1 MLGINLAGYTSLADS
16 AFDGASLAKQA
27 DFLSVPAYDFHGSWE
42 RVTGHTAPLNEVQ
55 TSMKYWTDRGIPA
68 QKLILGI
75 PYYGQSFTLAKAAAS
90 ADQAAIGVRARG
102 AGNPGVD
109 TQQAGMLAYYEICSL
124 GNSIQIDEFSL
135 HSVFINYLFCGTSV
149 QDKMWT
155 AVSNSAPYAYYANQ
169 WVGYDNVQSVRS
181 KAELIV
187 SQSYGGAMIWAID
200 MDDFNN
206 LCCLEAFPLTR
217 AIARTLG
224 LRNDQQPTTSNCQRP
239 NAPVTP
245 PPITLTTGY
254 DSGIVLIEFN
264 PN

>member
-1 MLGINLAGYTSLADS
+1 
-16 AFDGASLAKQA
+16 
-27 DFLSVPAYDFHGSWE
+27 
-42 RVTGHTAPLNEVQ
+42 
-55 TSMKYWTDRGIPA
+55 
-68 QKLILGI
+68 
-75 PYYGQSFTLAKAAAS
+75 
-90 ADQAAIGVRARG
+90 
-102 AGNPGVD
+102 
-109 TQQAGMLAYYEICSL
+109 
-124 GNSIQIDEFSL
+124 
-135 HSVFINYLFCGTSV
+135 
-149 QDKMWT
+149 MWT
-155 AVSNSAPYAYYANQ
+155 AVTNSAPYAYYANQ

-224 LRNDQQPTTSNCQRP
+224 LRNDQQPTTTNCQRP